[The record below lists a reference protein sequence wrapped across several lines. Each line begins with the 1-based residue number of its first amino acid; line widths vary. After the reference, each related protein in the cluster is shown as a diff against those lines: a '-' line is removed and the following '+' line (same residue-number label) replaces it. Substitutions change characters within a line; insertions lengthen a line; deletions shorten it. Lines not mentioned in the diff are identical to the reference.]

1 MNREKITHR
10 KIFQDDY
17 GPALNWYRAAIQNVN
32 AVDEEDGRLDP
43 QLTVPVLM
51 ITASN
56 DPIGG
61 PKFAEHVKNFAADL
75 TKQQINSGQWVQL
88 EKRRR
93 RTRPLQ
99 SFRIAE
105 AEVRDPYAYEY
116 IWQDKDQ
123 VVTSTVEL
131 IAFRD

>member
-1 MNREKITHR
+1 VNQEKITHR
-10 KIFQDDY
+10 KMFQGDY

-56 DPIGG
+56 DPTGG

-75 TKQQINSGQWVQL
+75 TEQQINAGRWVQL
-88 EKRRR
+88 EKKAE
-93 RTRPLQ
+93 TNEA
-99 SFRIAE
+99 IA
-105 AEVRDPYAYEY
+105 
-116 IWQDKDQ
+116 KF
-123 VVTSTVEL
+123 L
-131 IAFRD
+131 NCGG

>member
-1 MNREKITHR
+1 VNQEKITHR

-56 DPIGG
+56 DPTGG

-75 TKQQINSGQWVQL
+75 TEQQINAGHWVQL
-88 EKRRR
+88 EKKAETNEAIAKVSELRRLR
-93 RTRPLQ
+93 YGFHMP
-99 SFRIAE
+99 
-105 AEVRDPYAYEY
+105 
-116 IWQDKDQ
+116 
-123 VVTSTVEL
+123 TSIYGKTKTKLLRVPSN
-131 IAFRD
+131 

>member
-1 MNREKITHR
+1 VNQEKITHR

-56 DPIGG
+56 DPTGG

-75 TKQQINSGQWVQL
+75 TEQQINAGHWVQL
-88 EKRRR
+88 EKKAE
-93 RTRPLQ
+93 TNKA
-99 SFRIAE
+99 IA
-105 AEVRDPYAYEY
+105 
-116 IWQDKDQ
+116 KF
-123 VVTSTVEL
+123 L
-131 IAFRD
+131 NCGG